1 MSYLEMV
8 FNNQIFLAGFIA
20 WIIAQILKIL
30 THYIQQRELDLTRIV
45 GSGGM
50 PSSHS
55 SLVMG
60 ISTGIGIKYGWG
72 SDIYILA
79 LVFSVIVMYDASGV
93 RRSVGKQAII
103 LNRIIKNLY
112 QHKKIQEAK
121 LKEFVGHTPKEV
133 LAGALL
139 GIITA
144 HLVL

>member
-1 MSYLEMV
+1 MNYLETV
-8 FNNQIFLAGFIA
+8 FHNQIFLAGFIA
-20 WIIAQILKIL
+20 WMTAQILKII
-30 THYIQQRELDLTRIV
+30 THYIQHRELDLTRIV

-133 LAGALL
+133 FAGALL

-144 HLVL
+144 HLML

>member
-1 MSYLEMV
+1 MNYLEKV
-8 FNNQIFLAGFIA
+8 FSNKIFLAGFIA
-20 WIIAQILKIL
+20 WLIAQILKII
-30 THYIQQRELDLTRIV
+30 THYIQHKELDLTRIV

-60 ISTGIGIKYGWG
+60 ISSGIGIKYGWG
-72 SDIYILA
+72 SDLYVLSLI
-79 LVFSVIVMYDASGV
+79 FSVIVMYDASGV

-133 LAGALL
+133 FAGALL
-139 GIITA
+139 GILTA
-144 HLVL
+144 QIIL

>member
-1 MSYLEMV
+1 MNYLDMV
-8 FNNQIFLAGFIA
+8 FHNQIFLAGFIA
-20 WIIAQILKIL
+20 WLIAQILKIV
-30 THYIQQRELDLTRIV
+30 THYIQHRELDLTRIV

-133 LAGALL
+133 FAGALL

-144 HLVL
+144 HLIL

>member
-1 MSYLEMV
+1 MNYLDMV
-8 FNNQIFLAGFIA
+8 FHNKIFLSGFIA
-20 WIIAQILKIL
+20 WSIAQVLKIV
-30 THYIQQRELDLTRIV
+30 THYIQHKELDLTRIV

-133 LAGALL
+133 FAGALL

-144 HLVL
+144 HFFL

>member
-1 MSYLEMV
+1 MNYLDKV
-8 FNNQIFLAGFIA
+8 FHNQIFLAGFIA
-20 WIIAQILKIL
+20 WLIAQLLKIV
-30 THYIQQRELDLTRIV
+30 THYIQHRELDLTRIV

-72 SDIYILA
+72 SDIYVLA

-133 LAGALL
+133 FAGALL

-144 HLVL
+144 HLLL

>member
-1 MSYLEMV
+1 MNYLTKV
-8 FNNQIFLAGFIA
+8 FSNEILVAGFLA
-20 WIIAQILKIL
+20 WLIAQLLKIG
-30 THYIQQRELDLTRIV
+30 THYIKYNKLNLARVV

-60 ISTGIGIKYGWG
+60 LSTAIGLKYGWDN
-72 SDIYILA
+72 DIYILS
-79 LVFSVIVMYDASGV
+79 LVFSLIVMYDASGV

-112 QHKKIQEAK
+112 EHKKIHEAK

-133 LAGALL
+133 IAGALL
-139 GIITA
+139 GILIA
-144 HLVL
+144 NYII

>member
-1 MSYLEMV
+1 MNYLEKV
-8 FNNQIFLAGFIA
+8 FSNQIFLAGFIA
-20 WIIAQILKIL
+20 WLIAQILKII
-30 THYIQQRELDLTRIV
+30 THYIQHKELDLTRIV

-60 ISTGIGIKYGWG
+60 ISSAIGIKYGWG
-72 SDIYILA
+72 SDIYVFA
-79 LVFSVIVMYDASGV
+79 LIFSMIVMYDASGV

-133 LAGALL
+133 FAGALL
-139 GIITA
+139 GILTA
-144 HLVL
+144 HIIL

>member
-1 MSYLEMV
+1 MNYLESV
-8 FNNQIFLAGFIA
+8 FNNRIFLSGFIA
-20 WIIAQILKIL
+20 WFIAQNLKIL
-30 THYIQQRELDLTRIV
+30 THYIQHRELDLTRIV

-72 SDIYILA
+72 SDIYILG

-93 RRSVGKQAII
+93 RRSVGKQAIM

-144 HLVL
+144 HLII